1 MVDPSTFGR
10 KEPIGGLSHMSMRT
24 DGDPVADLLV
34 ATVITPAHLQDIP
47 LNPNGLSKGDA

>member
-1 MVDPSTFGR
+1 
-10 KEPIGGLSHMSMRT
+10 MSMRT